1 MGKGR
6 EGWKGSERGRL
17 ELIEFL
23 MSSLPLPP
31 PLFDQEDEEEE
42 EEQSLESE
50 GARKRERESSKAQS
64 LGKLWMEPQTS
75 TNSWFTCHQSMQ
87 LLESHECD
95 ILLPGVLFTSG
106 FSVVKVQYLAR
117 KVRPCPC
124 LIAILYGGLLNELVG
139 WLACWLYHVTTSQ

>member
-50 GARKRERESSKAQS
+50 GARKRERERAAKRNL
-64 LGKLWMEPQTS
+64 LGSCGWS
-75 TNSWFTCHQSMQ
+75 HR
-87 LLESHECD
+87 LLRTLGS
-95 ILLPGVLFTSG
+95 P
-106 FSVVKVQYLAR
+106 
-117 KVRPCPC
+117 
-124 LIAILYGGLLNELVG
+124 AINL
-139 WLACWLYHVTTSQ
+139 CSF

>member
-50 GARKRERESSKAQS
+50 GARKREREREQQS
-64 LGKLWMEPQTS
+64 AI
-75 TNSWFTCHQSMQ
+75 SWEAVDGATDFYE
-87 LLESHECD
+87 LLVHLPSIYAAFRES
-95 ILLPGVLFTSG
+95 
-106 FSVVKVQYLAR
+106 
-117 KVRPCPC
+117 
-124 LIAILYGGLLNELVG
+124 
-139 WLACWLYHVTTSQ
+139 